1 MATKRL
7 TKATVEALRPTTGRY
22 YAWDAGKGCVPG
34 FGVQVLP
41 SGKRVAVFQY
51 RLKGAG
57 RKATARRFTIGAI
70 GSGLTFSKAV
80 DHAEQLSASVKMG
93 GDPVRDTRAR
103 ALAVVAGE
111 RLAKERTFKVLAD
124 DWLEKKANLRS
135 HIQLKRII
143 NNHLADLQSR
153 DVAGITFAD
162 VETVVDGRSPFMAR
176 QVVLVLRGILGL
188 GVKRAWIADNL
199 ADRIETEA
207 STVPGGRRRVLSD
220 DELVNIWNE
229 SVKTAFP
236 FGPIVKLLVLTGQ
249 RRSEVANLDW
259 SEIDLK
265 ANLWNLPAARSKN
278 GQDHVVHLAPQTID
292 VLMSLPSVKRGKA
305 PAHGFMFKGFGK
317 AGFNGFSKAK
327 ANFDHLCGVKD
338 WRLHDIRRTVA
349 TGLRE
354 MGIGQD
360 VTERILNHKGQSQTG
375 IAAVYDKSKL
385 MGHRKAALESW
396 AAHVEALFAGK
407 AAKVIPF
414 AANARV

>member
-1 MATKRL
+1 MATQRL
-7 TKATVEALRPTTGRY
+7 TKATVEALKPAAGRY
-22 YAWDAGKGCVPG
+22 YVWDAGKGCVPG

-41 SGKRVAVFQY
+41 SGKKVAVFQY

-70 GSGLTFSKAV
+70 GSDLPFSQAEEHV
-80 DHAEQLSASVKMG
+80 EQLRASVKLG
-93 GDPVRDTRAR
+93 GDPVRDTKAR

-111 RLAKERTFKVLAD
+111 RLAKERTFKALAD
-124 DWLEKKANLRS
+124 DWLKKKANLRS
-135 HIQLKRII
+135 HIQLKRIV
-143 NNHLADLQSR
+143 NNHLIDLHNR
-153 DVAGITFAD
+153 DVVGLTFAD
-162 VETVVDGRSPFMAR
+162 LENVIEGRSPFMAR
-176 QVVLVLRGILGL
+176 QVVLVLRGILRL
-188 GVKRAWIADNL
+188 GVKRAWITDNL

-207 STVPGGRRRVLSD
+207 SAVPGGRRRVLSD
-220 DELVNIWNE
+220 DELVDIWNE
-229 SVKTAFP
+229 SAKTAFP
-236 FGPIVKLLVLTGQ
+236 FGPIIQLLVLTGQ

-278 GQDHVVHLAPQTID
+278 GEDHVVHLAPQTVD
-292 VLMSLPSVKRGKA
+292 VLLSLPSVKRGKA
-305 PAHGFMFKGFGK
+305 PSRGFMFRGYGK

-327 ANFDHLCGVKD
+327 RNFDDECKVSD

-354 MGIGQD
+354 MRISQD

-385 MGHRKAALESW
+385 LPERKAALESW
-396 AAHVEALFAGK
+396 ASHVEALIAGR
-407 AAKVIPF
+407 AAKVVPF
-414 AANARV
+414 RAAKR